1 MSAEK
6 LKAAISEVY
15 SRLANN
21 KLRADDLF
29 DASEFKLDGYGPY
42 MEKIHRAKEI
52 LEEDARV
59 FTRFNAKQGT
69 ILDVGA
75 HWGYMALSMRHTGMT
90 CPILSFEALEIHRPG
105 LQRLKEI
112 DSVGYDYRIA
122 AIADKAGT
130 ATLYGP
136 VVNGKPIFGFNSI
149 DGNLFKEWHATM
161 VTGLLGIEIPEAD
174 SYKFQFY
181 KTVMKCFTLDD
192 LLAAE
197 KFTVSTDKIAAIKID
212 VEGYEPQVIAG
223 AQKIILRDRPF
234 IFAEN
239 GRRTPEVV
247 ALLEKCGYLYAIHE
261 GDKIYEGLADN
272 LETNGSWFHPSRR
285 AEYEK
290 MGFLGGTSSR
300 GKNKVQAKVS
310 ALKIE
315 YDRKKSNQ
323 KTGETMSIVDKIDA
337 HGLSNK
343 SHNAGA
349 FPSSVLIQLEKLMP
363 KKVKASA
370 ETGCGKSTI
379 LFSNISAHHT
389 VFCLDDRK
397 DKESSIKYFQS
408 CPVTK
413 PKNIELVLGPTQIS
427 MPKYKKYQKY
437 DVVLI
442 DGPHG
447 FPFPDLEYYYFYPH
461 LKEGSLLIVDD
472 VHIATIGRLADFINE
487 DPMFEFV
494 KLVATTAVFR
504 RTGVKTFD
512 PTGDGWWLQDFN
524 RRRIPADNPY
534 LAPYRLGD
542 AKFAVPFARQTGTHE
557 GLPLPVDT
565 PAGPSVYAK
574 KSLLSRIF
582 KG

>member
-1 MSAEK
+1 M
-6 LKAAISEVY
+6 AI
-15 SRLANN
+15 
-21 KLRADDLF
+21 
-29 DASEFKLDGYGPY
+29 
-42 MEKIHRAKEI
+42 
-52 LEEDARV
+52 
-59 FTRFNAKQGT
+59 
-69 ILDVGA
+69 
-75 HWGYMALSMRHTGMT
+75 
-90 CPILSFEALEIHRPG
+90 
-105 LQRLKEI
+105 
-112 DSVGYDYRIA
+112 
-122 AIADKAGT
+122 
-130 ATLYGP
+130 
-136 VVNGKPIFGFNSI
+136 
-149 DGNLFKEWHATM
+149 
-161 VTGLLGIEIPEAD
+161 
-174 SYKFQFY
+174 
-181 KTVMKCFTLDD
+181 
-192 LLAAE
+192 
-197 KFTVSTDKIAAIKID
+197 
-212 VEGYEPQVIAG
+212 
-223 AQKIILRDRPF
+223 
-234 IFAEN
+234 
-239 GRRTPEVV
+239 
-247 ALLEKCGYLYAIHE
+247 
-261 GDKIYEGLADN
+261 GDKNMA
-272 LETNGSWFHPSRR
+272 
-285 AEYEK
+285 
-290 MGFLGGTSSR
+290 
-300 GKNKVQAKVS
+300 
-310 ALKIE
+310 
-315 YDRKKSNQ
+315 
-323 KTGETMSIVDKIDA
+323 IVDKIDA

-447 FPFPDLEYYYFYPH
+447 FPFPELEYYYFYPH

-504 RTGVKTFD
+504 RTGVETFD

-534 LAPYRLGD
+534 LAPYRLDD

-557 GLPLPVDT
+557 GLPLPANAPVE
-565 PAGPSVYAK
+565 PSVYAK